1 MIVVALRLPVMMIGM
16 IEASTTRRPCMPC
29 TRPWPSTTAM
39 SSVPILH
46 EQDGWKAVSA
56 CSRMNLSS
64 CSSVCTSAPGLISR
78 PRYGSSAGWA
88 MISRVRRMPSRNSCQ
103 SCSVA
108 M

>member
-1 MIVVALRLPVMMIGM
+1 MIVVALRLPVMISGM
-16 IEASTTRRPCMPC
+16 IDASTTRRPFMPC
-29 TRPWPSTTAM
+29 TRPSPSTTAM

-64 CSSVCTSAPGLISR
+64 SSSVCTCAPGLISR

-103 SCSVA
+103 SCSVD